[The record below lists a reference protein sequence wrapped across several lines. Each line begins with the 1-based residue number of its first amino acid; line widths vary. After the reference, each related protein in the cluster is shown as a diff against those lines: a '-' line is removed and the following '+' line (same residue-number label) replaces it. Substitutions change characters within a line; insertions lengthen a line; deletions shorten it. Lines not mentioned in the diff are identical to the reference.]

1 MPPSQRNLIY
11 AFDRTFEMAL
21 AALAAPLVGVI
32 AERFFGFTVS
42 HSVVSVLA
50 LLLLHHAAHCILAV
64 ARMSC
69 GIQGI
74 CLSPASA
81 STYDVSESP
90 RLPCRALPLRQ
101 ADLQRTSG
109 TT

>member
-1 MPPSQRNLIY
+1 MVPCQVPPSQRNLIY

-50 LLLLHHAAHCILAV
+50 LLLLHHCILAV

-74 CLSPASA
+74 CLSSALA
-81 STYDVSESP
+81 STSMN
-90 RLPCRALPLRQ
+90 L
-101 ADLQRTSG
+101 
-109 TT
+109 